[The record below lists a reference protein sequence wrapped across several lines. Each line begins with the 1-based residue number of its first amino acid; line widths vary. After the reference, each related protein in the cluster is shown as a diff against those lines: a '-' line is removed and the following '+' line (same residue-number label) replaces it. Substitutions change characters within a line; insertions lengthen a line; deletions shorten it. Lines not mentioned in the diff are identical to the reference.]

1 MLHPMK
7 RLRNRAGKDRRVVAV
22 LAATAGLVIAGAGAG
37 TAFAVSGGG
46 YSPYQQGCQPSN
58 DDYATPATQTY
69 PGCHNTALN
78 VESGGTTDGD
88 ANDTNTKYAQFG
100 VDQSPNDPNSQG
112 TPTPYSLGEPGYSG
126 SPHAFCV
133 SANTDGTGGAPAG
146 SSTGAEPGNKHNNSN
161 GGKGTGGKGSSG
173 EGSSGKSGS
182 GDASGAG
189 DGCGDNPNGAGF
201 TGSVDYYQY
210 YCPIA
215 AMLNNPCEATGYG
228 TTTLTSDQ
236 GRGIAYQPIVD
247 NGVLLYFGMDDNS
260 DNGEH
265 DGLGPYSAL
274 ADQNNNGAVNGPS
287 DGGSILL
294 VLDPRN
300 ATATPS
306 QTHPEG
312 AANASSGACADG
324 ICFEGTTQQ
333 QTVYHGCG
341 AADANGQ
348 APCDSGTPE
357 NANVYDYAPGGSTAN
372 DPSVNSESPDCNAGS
387 AKNSSEGNC
396 GPGGMNAI
404 RSATP
409 ANENAEPGVQV
420 YSDPDPERSPAA
432 PAPFWPTPAFYA
444 GTCGVYAGSPATTGQ
459 AFGTSPTP
467 LSNQAGQVAVDPNP
481 SAC

>member
-1 MLHPMK
+1 MLHPIRALRPIE
-7 RLRNRAGKDRRVVAV
+7 RLRNRAGTNRRVMAV
-22 LAATAGLVIAGAGAG
+22 LAATAGLIIAGGGAGA
-37 TAFAVSGGG
+37 AFAVSGGG
-46 YSPYQQGCQPSN
+46 YQPSQQGCQPGDS
-58 DDYATPATQTY
+58 DYATPATQTY
-69 PGCHNTALN
+69 PGCHNMALN
-78 VESGGTTDGD
+78 VESGGTTQGN
-88 ANDTNTKYAQFG
+88 ASDTNTRYAQFG
-100 VDQSPNDPNSQG
+100 LDQSPNDPKSQG

-133 SANTDGTGGAPAG
+133 SANTDGTGSAPAG
-146 SSTGAEPGNKHNNSN
+146 TSTGAKPGNKHKDKSSN
-161 GGKGTGGKGSSG
+161 GAKGSSG
-173 EGSSGKSGS
+173 QGGSTGT
-182 GDASGAG
+182 SGAG
-189 DGCGDNPNGAGF
+189 DGCGGNPNGAGF
-201 TGSVDYYQY
+201 TGFVDYYQY

-215 AMLNNPCEATGYG
+215 AMLNNPCEDTGYG
-228 TTTLTSDQ
+228 NTTFTPYQ
-236 GRGIAYQPIVD
+236 GTTVAYEPIVD
-247 NGVLLYFGMDDNS
+247 HGVLLYFGMDDNS

-274 ADQNNNGAVNGPS
+274 ANQNNNGAVNGPS

-300 ATATPS
+300 AAATPS

-348 APCDSGTPE
+348 APCNAGTPKD
-357 NANVYDYAPGGSTAN
+357 ANVYDYAPGGSTAN
-372 DPSVNSESPDCNAGS
+372 DPSVNSESSGCNAGGAS
-387 AKNSSEGNC
+387 SSSEANC
-396 GPGGMNAI
+396 GPGGMNAY

-420 YSDPDPERSPAA
+420 YSDPDPQRSPAA
-432 PAPFWPTPAFYA
+432 PSPFWPTPALYV

-467 LSNQAGQVAVDPNP
+467 VSNQAGQVAVDPNL